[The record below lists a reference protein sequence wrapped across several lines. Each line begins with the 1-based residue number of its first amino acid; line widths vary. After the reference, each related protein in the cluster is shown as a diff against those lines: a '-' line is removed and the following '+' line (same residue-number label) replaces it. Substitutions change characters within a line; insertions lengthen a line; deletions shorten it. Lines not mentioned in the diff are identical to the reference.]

1 MTNHLYF
8 LNFLWLKPP
17 SNAFTRD
24 PALPFARYRYA
35 WKLMR
40 RVLDQHVDGQES
52 VMESYSVAD
61 AKARLSE
68 LIDRA
73 EAGETVSIT
82 RRGKPVARLVAEVQP
97 KKPIDVEAMRRAA
110 ALSKPYVDP
119 DGLSFVERLRRD
131 DLL

>member
-1 MTNHLYF
+1 
-8 LNFLWLKPP
+8 
-17 SNAFTRD
+17 
-24 PALPFARYRYA
+24 
-35 WKLMR
+35 
-40 RVLDQHVDGQES
+40 
-52 VMESYSVAD
+52 METYSIAD

-82 RRGKPVARLVAEVQP
+82 RRGKPVARLVAEDQP

-119 DGLSFVERLRRD
+119 DGLSFVERLRRE